1 MHLFFIRHFNDV
13 DHFTPIVWRMQT
25 SNLPVA
31 IYCLN
36 PNYDIKGDYRLKFL
50 MQKGVKVIH
59 VYDAFP
65 GLLGFY
71 HYFLRSIIH
80 LCFFLANLNVTRRNV
95 IGTDIFSTLREFFLS
110 KGKKYYKRAR
120 NQFYNVEWAKA
131 FIKASGATVLC
142 FDWIRSHKY
151 VVDVLIQA
159 ANEMSIPVLSLP
171 HGVFLYTNKH
181 IKRGSS
187 EKVRFEKY
195 DRFDHIAV
203 QNKLRKKVICNSGVT
218 PDKIAVLGSARYCD
232 EWTAVNRRIIPRRLG
247 PNQVAGHKDKLK
259 IVFMTT
265 RPKYRIDIDKIE
277 ATFSALSELKGYQV
291 VIKPHT
297 RTGIEAEM
305 YRNVEL
311 TEVSELSSVELCE
324 WADVI
329 LVIASSIII
338 EALKL
343 GKPALYLK
351 YLHANTMEY
360 EELQSCWTIH
370 SEEEL
375 IKALQKLIQNKTDT
389 PYPQSQVD
397 RFLQE
402 IIYGGQAKRDV
413 LNDYEQFVVSGGRYR
428 LSV

>member
-1 MHLFFIRHFNDV
+1 
-13 DHFTPIVWRMQT
+13 
-25 SNLPVA
+25 
-31 IYCLN
+31 
-36 PNYDIKGDYRLKFL
+36 
-50 MQKGVKVIH
+50 
-59 VYDAFP
+59 
-65 GLLGFY
+65 
-71 HYFLRSIIH
+71 
-80 LCFFLANLNVTRRNV
+80 
-95 IGTDIFSTLREFFLS
+95 
-110 KGKKYYKRAR
+110 
-120 NQFYNVEWAKA
+120 
-131 FIKASGATVLC
+131 LC

-151 VVDVLIQA
+151 VVEVLIQA

-187 EKVRFEKY
+187 EKIRFEKY

-203 QNKLRKKVICNSGVT
+203 QNRLRKKVIRDSGVA

-247 PNQVAGHKDKLK
+247 PDQVAGRKDKLK

-277 ATFSALSELKGYQV
+277 ATFIALSELKGYQV

-305 YRNVEL
+305 YCNVEL

-370 SEEEL
+370 SEAEL
-375 IKALQKLIQNKTDT
+375 IDALLTLRQDIKTV
-389 PYPQSQVD
+389 PYSQSHVD
-397 RFLQE
+397 LFLRE

-413 LNDYEQFVVSGGRYR
+413 LSDYEQFVTSGGRYR
-428 LSV
+428 VAV